1 MKKPNSLYI
10 AADASDPVTL
20 SANLPSRLDLRLVLV
35 LLCVLSGCGKPP
47 VAPPQS
53 QLVRT
58 FRAKS
63 IDARQVGGD
72 AAYLALVRAEEET
85 DLSFKVGGIVENIG
99 PGLGWTE
106 GTAVKAGT
114 NLAILKQ
121 SDFENGVN
129 SARADADLT
138 RKQLERFQALRAKD
152 AVSQQELDVAEAKA
166 QTAEAKLKQAEQDR
180 AESHLE
186 APVDGVVLAR
196 YINAGQ
202 TVAPGKPVLRFAN
215 TRRMQVE
222 LGVPDRLVSYFKPG
236 KAVGVEISALE
247 GHAPFPG
254 YVSEVGVAARQEGRL
269 FRVVIKVDNQDG
281 LLRSGMTAT
290 IRVGEVARFNP
301 DSVLVPLSALVTAVP
316 TGRAGA
322 AEAPQLAVFVVKDGK
337 AVRRLVKTGDIIRSS
352 IVVTE
357 GLKPEDEVVT
367 GGNSFLYDGQP
378 VEVQMNLPTGE

>member
-1 MKKPNSLYI
+1 MKLSNYFCITATAPVPDNSPANRRLRF
-10 AADASDPVTL
+10 AFCLALALVVT
-20 SANLPSRLDLRLVLV
+20 V
-35 LLCVLSGCGKPP
+35 SGCGKPP
-47 VAPPQS
+47 VVLPERL
-53 QLVRT
+53 LVRT
-58 FRAKS
+58 TQAQS

-85 DLSFKVGGIVENIG
+85 DLSFKVGGIVEYIG
-99 PGLGWTE
+99 PGRGWNE

-129 SARADADLT
+129 SARADAVLAG
-138 RKQLERFQALRAKD
+138 KQLERFKALRAKD

-166 QTAEAKLKQAEQDR
+166 QTADAKLKQAEQDR
-180 AESHLE
+180 ADSHLE
-186 APVDGVVLAR
+186 AAVDGVVLAR
-196 YINAGQ
+196 YLNAGQ

-222 LGVPDRLVSYFKPG
+222 LGVPDRLVSYFSPG

-281 LLRSGMTAT
+281 VLRSGMTAM

-301 DSVLVPLSALVTAVP
+301 GSVLVPLSALVTAP
-316 TGRAGA
+316 STGKTST
-322 AEAPQLAVFVVKDGK
+322 AESQQLAVFVVKDGK
-337 AVRRLVKTGDIIRSS
+337 AVRRLVKTGDIVKSS
-352 IVVTE
+352 IVIAE
-357 GLKPEDEVVT
+357 GLKPGEEVVT
-367 GGNSFLYDGQP
+367 GGTSFLYDGQP
-378 VEVQMNLPTGE
+378 VEVQTSLPTGE